1 MTKHRTCPTRT
12 CVGCRQRAQQHSLL
26 RVCVA
31 DGRIVADPRR
41 VKPGRGAYVHYRREC
56 LESGLRRGGIA
67 RGLRRGVRP
76 DDESLLIA
84 VLEGAIGTES
94 EGQR

>member
-1 MTKHRTCPTRT
+1 M
-12 CVGCRQRAQQHSLL
+12 
-26 RVCVA
+26 CVA

-67 RGLRRGVRP
+67 RGLRRAVRSN
-76 DDESLLIA
+76 DESLLIA
-84 VLEGAIGTES
+84 KLEGAIGTQSES
-94 EGQR
+94 R